1 MDIAI
6 SKNNIPI
13 RLTSER
19 WQHITIG
26 HPEIAGCYYEILET
40 IENPDIIYEGSNEAK
55 IAVKKFEEIFPKF
68 MVTVYKE
75 IMSGM
80 VLLSQLIFLQR
91 NKNLKRKKYYGN
103 NSIRRHSNRIAV
115 LS

>member
-26 HPEIAGCYYEILET
+26 HPEIAGSYYEILET
-40 IENPDIIYEGSNEAK
+40 VEDPDIIYEGSNEAK

-68 MVTVYKE
+68 IVTVYKE
-75 IMSGM
+75 ISEQGGFIITAYF
-80 VLLSQLIFLQR
+80 STKEQEFE
-91 NKNLKRKKYYGN
+91 KKK
-103 NSIRRHSNRIAV
+103 ILWKQQH
-115 LS
+115 